1 MPEYQD
7 FDFGLHK
14 QKVRTVALEA
24 GDLGVLN
31 VNLAA
36 GAGVFSNRVQLLGF
50 THFAGVLAAVTPSGT
65 TLSVRV
71 NPRISFIDPLD
82 EFVVATIAAP
92 VSAATRRYS
101 FYWGEARGL
110 LTAVT
115 AGSTW
120 CFSRTFRIVIR
131 NTGGFAA
138 NPVSLE
144 RLEAV

>member
-7 FDFGLHK
+7 FDYGLHK
-14 QKVRTVALEA
+14 QRVRTVALEA
-24 GDLGVLN
+24 GDLGILN

-36 GAGVFSNRVQLLGF
+36 GAGVFSTRVQLLGF
-50 THFAGVLAAVTPSGT
+50 THFAGILVATTPAAT

-71 NPRISFIDPLD
+71 NPRISFVDPLD
-82 EFVVATIAAP
+82 EFVVAAIAAP
-92 VSAATRRYS
+92 ASAVARRYS

-131 NTGGFAA
+131 NTGAA
-138 NPVSLE
+138 VANLVSLE